1 MPTRPPRPCR
11 TCHTLGTWPTHGHC
25 PTCNTARHRTRETRR
40 GNRHQ
45 RGYTTEHEHN
55 RRTLLANHP
64 DCHWCGNPATVADHL
79 IPLSAGGTNHP
90 ANLVPACTP
99 CNSRRTTR

>member
-1 MPTRPPRPCR
+1 MPNRPPRPCR

-45 RGYTTEHEHN
+45 RGYTYEYEQA
-55 RRTLLANHP
+55 RRQVLTPNST
-64 DCHWCGNPATVADHL
+64 CHWCGAPATVADHL
-79 IPLSAGGTNHP
+79 TPLSAGGQNTP